1 MVASGSAAASAIS
14 WSTRKAS
21 FCMPVSMSPTCTTAA
36 PLSACAAGL
45 NKAHPEIEVLFADM
59 GYQGLEPWSKAALGW
74 RLIIVK
80 RPAKWVWAPVDAPPP
95 ALPSGFHVLPKRWI
109 VERTFAWLTR
119 NRRLTK
125 DWERLSTTSETWIY
139 LAMSRLMAKRLA
151 KADA

>member
-1 MVASGSAAASAIS
+1 VVDTQGFLLHARVHVANLHDRRAAE
-14 WSTRKAS
+14 R
-21 FCMPVSMSPTCTTAA
+21 V
-36 PLSACAAGL
+36 LDGL

-59 GYQGLEPWSKAALGW
+59 GYQGLEPWSEVTLGW

-80 RPAKWVWAPVDAPPP
+80 RPAKWVWVPVDAPPP
-95 ALPSGFHVLPKRWI
+95 GLPSGFHVLPKRWI
-109 VERTFAWLTR
+109 VEQTFAWLTR

-139 LAMSRLMAKRLA
+139 LAMSRLMAKKLA